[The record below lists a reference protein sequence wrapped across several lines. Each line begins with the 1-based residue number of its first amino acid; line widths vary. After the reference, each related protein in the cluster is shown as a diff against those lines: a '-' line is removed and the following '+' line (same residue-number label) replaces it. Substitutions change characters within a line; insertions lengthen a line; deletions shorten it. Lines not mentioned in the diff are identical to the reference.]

1 MKKTKSFDMQ
11 IYEIEQKTKTF
22 LLILIVFILS
32 FLLGYWCKNIEYE
45 DMLYKQK
52 IIIID
57 LKEQIDRAN
66 Q

>member
-1 MKKTKSFDMQ
+1 MKKTKNFDIK
-11 IYEIEQKTKTF
+11 IYELEQKAKTF

-32 FLLGYWCKNIEYE
+32 FLIGYWCKNIEYE

>member
-1 MKKTKSFDMQ
+1 MKKTKNFDIK
-11 IYEIEQKTKTF
+11 IYELEQKAKTF